1 MFGRASPISDPRKID
16 LDPRKIDLDS
26 IFYLNDYSST
36 VNLIS
41 QIYQIGGV
49 AQGVL
54 HQTLV
59 ELRKI
64 THDTHYREKNCSFY
78 FSRPLPWRCAITRN
92 LAARPPLAGHAGPRD
107 RPRPQPLTR
116 QRGLLCQPPSPDL
129 LHAEE
134 EEAVSFF
141 FVLSMTCWPSC

>member
-1 MFGRASPISDPRKID
+1 MFGRAPPIP
-16 LDPRKIDLDS
+16 DPRKIDLDS
-26 IFYLNDYSST
+26 IFYLNDYSSTSST

-64 THDTHYREKNCSFY
+64 THDTHYREKTVRSIFPVL
-78 FSRPLPWRCAITRN
+78 FPGAAPSPATLRRAHPW
-92 LAARPPLAGHAGPRD
+92 LAVPAPVTGHAHN
-107 RPRPQPLTR
+107 L
-116 QRGLLCQPPSPDL
+116 
-129 LHAEE
+129 
-134 EEAVSFF
+134 
-141 FVLSMTCWPSC
+141 

>member
-64 THDTHYREKNCSFY
+64 THDTHYREKTVRSIFPVL
-78 FSRPLPWRCAITRN
+78 FPGAAPSPATLRRAHPW
-92 LAARPPLAGHAGPRD
+92 LATPAPVTGHAHN
-107 RPRPQPLTR
+107 L
-116 QRGLLCQPPSPDL
+116 
-129 LHAEE
+129 
-134 EEAVSFF
+134 
-141 FVLSMTCWPSC
+141 